1 MKLYVLS
8 VVLGLSISMGVSSC
22 NAPTEPK
29 TIFCSQTDKSI
40 PCLLKLGQTT
50 LDETIDDFSWA
61 SGAAELAIAYDVSGQ
76 SEQAEDLITRAIAR
90 AKTIEDLS
98 KHRNAL
104 SEILTALA
112 ALSKSNKA
120 LAWLEDIAPLT
131 ADFPEAAKADI
142 AGKTIIVRAIHA
154 EPKTA
159 FAEALDMAEESDVQA
174 YAKAITLRK
183 LANIFAKSGDLKAAR
198 EAVNAIT
205 MSIDYYQSMVRADV
219 ARHAYKAGDA
229 DFAVT
234 LLNEADPIARSLENG
249 YFSGAALRDIG
260 YSYQKMNQPKK
271 AQSYF
276 AQALEA
282 TAIAD
287 KQNEKARSTS
297 RIATRLADAKLLS
310 QTPSVLKQAAAF
322 ANDIQAGRMKSYSY
336 YEISGAAAMA
346 GQFGLA
352 EDWLNEVPDIPMG
365 STSSI
370 KEAAKRDL
378 AWGLTRHGNTDK
390 ALEVVRSINAD
401 REKLHAISRIIRVL
415 NNPDMEALPRY
426 L

>member
-1 MKLYVLS
+1 MKPHILS
-8 VVLGLSISMGVSSC
+8 LILSLSISMGVASC
-22 NAPTEPK
+22 NAPAEPK
-29 TIFCSQTDKSI
+29 TISCSQIDTTI

-76 SEQAEDLITRAIAR
+76 SEQAETLIGKAIAR

-98 KHRNAL
+98 KRRNAL
-104 SEILTALA
+104 GEILTALA

-120 LAWLEDIAPLT
+120 LTWLEDITPLT
-131 ADFPEAAKADI
+131 VDFPEAAKADI

-154 EPKTA
+154 GPKTA
-159 FAEALDMAEESDVQA
+159 FTEALNMAEDTDAQA

-183 LANIFAKSGDLKAAR
+183 HANIFAKSGDLKAAR
-198 EAVNAIT
+198 EAVDSVT

-219 ARHAYKAGDA
+219 AHHAYKAGDS
-229 DFAVT
+229 DFAIT

-260 YSYQKMNQPKK
+260 YSYQQMGKLEK
-271 AQSYF
+271 AQVYF
-276 AQALEA
+276 TEALTA

-310 QTPSVLKQAAAF
+310 QTPSVLKQAEAF
-322 ANDIQAGRMKSYSY
+322 AEDIQAGRMKSYSY
-336 YEISGAAAMA
+336 YEIAGAAAMA

-378 AWGLTRHGNTDK
+378 AWGLTRHGNVDK
-390 ALEVVRSINAD
+390 AMEVVRSINAD
-401 REKLHAISRIIRVL
+401 REKIHAISRMIRVL